1 MAAGGFALHA
11 EDPRRRDF
19 RRALVVSLVAHAV
32 LVVLFVVSPQTRY
45 AVPPGV
51 IAVDL
56 VSLPASRTAPRPAPE
71 SAPRPVAR
79 PAPAKK
85 IVLPVE
91 AAAPKPQAKPRPKPT
106 PKPVVEPEAP
116 PDAGYTDVMAQL
128 REEMGESAEPAEE
141 VAPLPDRPE
150 GSQGGGSIRVTPEVA
165 AWVRLTKI
173 HVRRN
178 WVLTPGFRTQSFETH
193 VRVDL
198 DASGR
203 VLGEPR
209 VTKRSGNPW
218 YDENVV
224 RAILKASPLP
234 APPEAGAWP
243 FVFRPEDS
251 Y

>member
-1 MAAGGFALHA
+1 MGAGSFALQA

-32 LVVLFVVSPQTRY
+32 LVVLFVVSPQTRRS
-45 AVPPGV
+45 VLPGV
-51 IAVDL
+51 IAVEL
-56 VSLPASRTAPRPAPE
+56 VSLPAARSAPQPAPRPA
-71 SAPRPVAR
+71 AR
-79 PAPAKK
+79 PAPVKK

-91 AAAPKPQAKPRPKPT
+91 ATAQVLQAKSRPKPT
-106 PKPVVEPEAP
+106 PKPVVEPEAA
-116 PDAGYTDVMAQL
+116 PDAEYTDVMAQL
-128 REEMGESAEPAEE
+128 REELGESAEPAEE
-141 VAPLPDRPE
+141 AAPLPDRPE
-150 GSQGGGSIRVTPEVA
+150 GSSGAGSIRVDPEVA
-165 AWVRLTKI
+165 AWVRQAKI

-198 DASGR
+198 DANGR

-224 RAILKASPLP
+224 RAIQKASPLP